1 MPDEEEAVF
10 KIRPVGTVRGG
21 PSLPPLALSGGD
33 LQIREVESHGG
44 VSPGP
49 ISELVM
55 REEYAACLDGIED
68 FSHVVVLYW
77 SHKVGEQG
85 RHIEKVH
92 PAGQKDLPLVGIFST
107 RSPARPNPICSS
119 TVELLERE
127 GNVLRVKGL
136 DAVDGSPI
144 IDIKPHLPFF
154 DAPEGVRLAE
164 WMNTL
169 MRRFRGRD

>member
-1 MPDEEEAVF
+1 MPDREEPVF
-10 KIRPVGTVRGG
+10 RIRPVGTVRGG
-21 PSLPPLALSGGD
+21 LSQPPLAFSDGD
-33 LQIREVESHGG
+33 LQIREVESRGS
-44 VSPGP
+44 VSPGQV
-49 ISELVM
+49 SDLVLH
-55 REEYAACLDGIED
+55 EEYTDCLDGIED

-77 SHKVGEQG
+77 PHKVGEQG

-107 RSPARPNPICSS
+107 RSPARPNPICLS

-144 IDIKPHLPFF
+144 IDIKPHHPFF

-164 WMNTL
+164 WMITL